1 MHQPY
6 IIETEPPPTDCPMA
20 TFLPLPTL
28 LSQSLVAFTIEFD
41 NEAERRIPH
50 YTTRHGAT
58 RSTLPKPW
66 LVSMVMYLNC
76 MQFLDEKGM
85 SARELVRIARART
98 NFQGMVRW
106 GYITVKP
113 KLSGARA
120 KPPKADWIVRPTK
133 AGQTAQ
139 EIWRPLIGV
148 IEDRWKQ
155 RFGSER
161 VEQLV
166 SSLAAVENQFDL
178 DLPDCLP
185 ILSYGLCSKT
195 TKDRTKSA
203 QSANPQLPVLLARV
217 LLAFALEYESK
228 SELSLAMSANV
239 VRVLDG
245 DGIPVRDLPRLSGVS
260 KEAVAMASAFLAKH
274 GYAALKSDSSRMKVA
289 HLTTNGLKAQVAH
302 TKRLQEIEQQRRE
315 RFGDVIDSLR
325 KSIVPFVGGGI
336 AADSPLFAGL
346 EPPPNG
352 WRTKVRRPDTLPHFP
367 MVLHRGGYPDG
378 S

>member
-1 MHQPY
+1 
-6 IIETEPPPTDCPMA
+6 MA

-58 RSTLPKPW
+58 KSTLPKPW
-66 LVSMVMYLNC
+66 LVSMAMYLNC
-76 MQFLDEKGM
+76 MQFLDENGM
-85 SARELVRIARART
+85 SARELVRIARAMT
-98 NFQGMVRW
+98 NFHGMVRW

-120 KPPKADWIVRPTK
+120 KPARADWIVRPTK
-133 AGQTAQ
+133 AGRTAQ
-139 EIWRPLIGV
+139 EIWRPLIGE

-155 RFGSER
+155 RFGSKQ
-161 VEQLV
+161 VEQLI
-166 SSLAAVENQFDL
+166 SSLAALDHQVDL

-185 ILSYGLCSKT
+185 ILSYGLYSNTAKY
-195 TKDRTKSA
+195 KTKSA
-203 QSANPQLPVLLARV
+203 QSADPAQARLPVLLARV

-239 VRVLDG
+239 VRVLDC

-289 HLTTNGLKAQVAH
+289 HLTTNGVKAQVAH
-302 TKRLQEIEQQRRE
+302 TKRLQEIEQQWRE
-315 RFGDVIDSLR
+315 RFGDVIASLR

-352 WRTKVRRPDTLPHFP
+352 WRAKLRKPDTLPHFP